1 MDISTKNRMEEIRNK
16 IQNSTYEE
24 LMNTKIIEEDKAI
37 ESGIGDLTIYYVPKE
52 YLHDLQLTLNET
64 IQLRRSK
71 KEIDNQRRRR
81 EDDEAI
87 EWGSSRYH
95 DYGNFEKRPETPE
108 QRARR
113 LKAESKMREA
123 KKRIEKRNIKN
134 KPNNKRKIKKSKEN
148 RGKKIRTVLISL
160 GLGTIATIGA
170 FQGISAIQADT
181 NDYNNTAT
189 TVVDLDE
196 NQISK
201 KAEEELKQKLADA
214 IGVDPEEISF
224 SVSRPDSST
233 TITEINTQNENF
245 RRVEDGRG
253 INEGNMPGDISRLIT
268 EMKNVHSR
276 EDAIRV
282 LSKIEN
288 KSISYKDGKLEGNR
302 QTEREGEER

>member
-1 MDISTKNRMEEIRNK
+1 MEPKTLEMIEKVKRKIENASYDELKNIVIKQGDFGIYGKGNK
-16 IQNSTYEE
+16 
-24 LMNTKIIEEDKAI
+24 
-37 ESGIGDLTIYYVPKE
+37 TIYFIPKE
-52 YLHDLQLTLNET
+52 YYFDLYYTLNET
-64 IQLRRSK
+64 MQLRRSK
-71 KEIDNQRRRR
+71 KEVEDQERR
-81 EDDEAI
+81 EKDDEAI
-87 EWGSSRYH
+87 ECGSSRYH

-170 FQGISAIQADT
+170 VHGISAIQADT

-214 IGVDPEEISF
+214 IGVDPKEISF
-224 SVSRPDSST
+224 SVSNPDSST
-233 TITEINTQNENF
+233 TITEINTQDENF
-245 RRVEDGRG
+245 RRVCWARTCF
-253 INEGNMPGDISRLIT
+253 R
-268 EMKNVHSR
+268 KR
-276 EDAIRV
+276 
-282 LSKIEN
+282 
-288 KSISYKDGKLEGNR
+288 
-302 QTEREGEER
+302 